1 MWRIGICHFRTGDID
16 GVSLEIDKSRQVLHQ
31 LGHQT
36 FVCTGR
42 CGTGEEAFV
51 VPGMSLDHPEVLQIR
66 RNAFERLTDYRTERD
81 FRDHIEDVA
90 ARIKARVEEF
100 VTEVGIDLL
109 VVHNLWGLPLNL
121 PATLGVWRAVE
132 ALQLPVLAHHHDF
145 HWERDEYRSPT
156 AAWVRDLVDKYFPP
170 RSPCV
175 THIVINRIA
184 HEELR
189 RRGIPS
195 TVVPNVFDFRS
206 SPTHGESRWALFEHL
221 GLSLADVVFL
231 QATRIVR
238 RKGIEIALEL
248 VARLGSPEHR
258 GALDRRVRERGGGF
272 SGRPVVLLPNLVE
285 DPGYCEALRERAARL
300 GVDARFVSDQVAS
313 TRRPGCLSL
322 WDTYLCADFVTYPS
336 LQEGW
341 GNQFLEAVWARLPMA
356 VYEYPV
362 FRSDIAPAGFQ
373 YVSLGHSYER
383 DEDGLARVPEPTLRG
398 AAQEVA
404 DLLSRPDRYRKLVEH
419 NHALGKARF
428 SLEILREELD
438 RLVSGALQGRPGTGR
453 EPCER

>member
-1 MWRIGICHFRTGDID
+1 MGRIGICHFRTGDID

-36 FVCTGR
+36 FLCTGR
-42 CGTGEEAFV
+42 CGMGEEAFV
-51 VPGMSLDHPEVLQIR
+51 IPEMSLDHPEVLQIR
-66 RNAFERLTDYRTERD
+66 RNAFERLADYRSERD
-81 FRDHIEDVA
+81 LHDHIEGVA
-90 ARIKARVEEF
+90 ARIEARVAEF
-100 VTEVGIDLL
+100 LTGLGIDLL

-121 PATLGVWRAVE
+121 PATVGVWRAVE
-132 ALQLPVLAHHHDF
+132 VHQLPVLAHHHDF
-145 HWERDEYRSPT
+145 HWEREEYRSPT
-156 AAWVRDLVDKYFPP
+156 AAGVRDLVDKCFPP
-170 RSPCV
+170 RSPRV

-195 TVVPNVFDFRS
+195 TVVPNVFDFHS
-206 SPTHGESRWALFEHL
+206 SPTPRESRWALLEHL

-258 GALDRRVRERGGGF
+258 GALHRRVRERGGGF

-285 DPGYCEALRERAARL
+285 DRGYCEALRERAARL
-300 GVDARFVSDQVAS
+300 GVDARFVSDRVAS

-383 DEDGLARVPEPTLRG
+383 DEDGLARVPEPTLRR

-404 DLLSRPDRYRKLVEH
+404 DLLSRPDRYRQLVEH
-419 NHALGKARF
+419 NYALGKARF
-428 SLEILREELD
+428 SLQILMEELN
-438 RLVSGALQGRPGTGR
+438 RLVSVALQDRPGTGR
-453 EPCER
+453 EPCGR